1 MNENIVQNEGLKTN
15 NSSKNLWNWQEEKLK
30 QEQLIVNISK

>member
-15 NSSKNLWNWQEEKLK
+15 NSSKKFWNWQEEKLK
-30 QEQLIVNISK
+30 QEQLIVIISK